1 MSVPK
6 WKREESKAEF
16 MYQTYKLCIRL
27 NEIMANKPKK
37 YKSNNIDQILNTAF
51 SALKHLQTA
60 NAIFMCEKTPAQD
73 YWLRR
78 ENLQVAQGEIH
89 HVAQRSVIIIKP

>member
-37 YKSNNIDQILNTAF
+37 YSLI
-51 SALKHLQTA
+51 
-60 NAIFMCEKTPAQD
+60 
-73 YWLRR
+73 
-78 ENLQVAQGEIH
+78 
-89 HVAQRSVIIIKP
+89 